1 MHRNLR
7 IDAPMTTR
15 AIRSVAAVGLA
26 LLGATACTD
35 VTTEPQSTV
44 SAANIFNDPGSYR
57 AFLAK
62 LYGGLAVTG
71 QQGPAGQADIDGI
84 DEGFSQYVRGLW
96 QLQELPT
103 DEVVIA
109 WGDESLPELNTMG
122 WGSANRFITA
132 FYYRVFYQVAL
143 ANEFL
148 RETTDERMTARTASS
163 TLRAQVEQ
171 YRAEARL
178 LRAMSYWHGLD
189 TFGNIPLVTE
199 DTPLG
204 VEPPAQTSRAELYAF
219 VVSEIDAVRSQLPA
233 AGAAEYGRF
242 DQGAADMLL
251 AKLYLNAEVY
261 TGTPQYPAALQAAE
275 RVIASNAYTLDDRYF
290 DIFKADNHTSPEI
303 VYAVPFDGTNTRTY
317 GGTTFLGHA
326 AIGGDMDPGAL
337 GYNGGWWGLR
347 VTPQF
352 VALFPGGGPSSPDRR
367 ASIMFTTGQ
376 TLQIN
381 TLSDFK
387 QGYAMPK
394 YQNVTSSGEEGS
406 NTEFPDVDYP
416 MFRLADAYLMYAEA
430 VLRGGGGSRSQALTY
445 VNALRERAFG
455 NTSGNITD
463 AQLTLD
469 FILDERGRE
478 LLWEG
483 HRRTDLV
490 RYGRFTGSTYIWSWK
505 GGTQAGAGTAAY
517 LDLYPLPDNELS
529 ANPNLKQ
536 NPGY

>member
-1 MHRNLR
+1 MK
-7 IDAPMTTR
+7 TR
-15 AIRSVAAVGLA
+15 AIRSVAAAGLA
-26 LLGATACTD
+26 LLAGAGCTD

-44 SAANIFNDPGSYR
+44 SAANIFNDPSSYR

-62 LYGGLAVTG
+62 LYGGLVVTG
-71 QQGPAGQADIDGI
+71 QQGPAGAADIDGI

-109 WGDESLPELNTMG
+109 WGDESLPELNTME

-132 FYYRVFYQVAL
+132 FYYRVFYQIAL

-148 RETTDERMTARTASS
+148 RETTAEKLAARNAGS
-163 TLRAQVEQ
+163 TLAAEVAQ

-178 LRAMSYWHGLD
+178 LRAMSYWHGMD
-189 TFGNIPLVTE
+189 TFGNIPLVDE
-199 DTPLG
+199 NTPSLG
-204 VEPPAQTSRAELYAF
+204 APPAQASRQQIYDF
-219 VVSEIDAVRSQLPA
+219 VVAEINAVRGDLPA

-251 AKLYLNAEVY
+251 AKVYLNAEVY
-261 TGTPQYPAALQAAE
+261 TGTQQWAGALQAAE
-275 RVIASNAYTLDDRYF
+275 RVIASNAYSLDDRYF
-290 DIFKADNHTSPEI
+290 DMFKADNNTSPELI
-303 VYAVPFDGTNTRTY
+303 YAVPFDGTNSRTY

-326 AIGGDMDPGAL
+326 AIGGDMKADEY

-352 VALFPGGGPSSPDRR
+352 VALFPGAGPTSPDRR
-367 ASIMFTTGQ
+367 ASIMFTQGQ

-387 QGYAMPK
+387 QGYTMPK
-394 YQNVTSSGEEGS
+394 YQNVTSDGEVGS

-430 VLRGGGGSRSQALTY
+430 VLRGAGGSRAQALAY
-445 VNALRERAFG
+445 VNALRQRAYG
-455 NTSGNITD
+455 DASGNITD
-463 AQLTLD
+463 AQLTLP
-469 FILDERGRE
+469 FLLAERARE
-478 LLWEG
+478 LYMEG
-483 HRRTDLV
+483 HRRTDLIRFGV
-490 RYGRFTGSTYIWSWK
+490 FTGGEYLWAFK
-505 GGTQAGAGTAAY
+505 GGPPAGEAVEPHLA
-517 LDLYPLPDNELS
+517 LYPIPASELL
-529 ANPNLKQ
+529 ANPNLQQ